1 MAEEGGRFHNLES
14 TNPVLPGIDFEDGL
28 NYVIDVALRVNA
40 SRDRQAQE
48 FVARGIAEH

>member
-28 NYVIDVALRVNA
+28 NYVIETYLP
-40 SRDRQAQE
+40 E
-48 FVARGIAEH
+48 KLEHPEKFLP